1 MNKVSLSDDNQ
12 TDIIGAVNT
21 TSRYI
26 DGILNIYNVYF
37 DHMDSQIYPS
47 KLELNKAGPSNTGA
61 AFTDLHLSISNDIV
75 STKISDKRDDFEFA
89 SFPFLDLCTVDVHR
103 STSYVLHSSELLK
116 HPAILLASTRAI
128 HFNSEFS
135 LTRLLVSYTS

>member
-1 MNKVSLSDDNQ
+1 MNKVSLSDDKQ

-47 KLELNKAGPSNTGA
+47 KLELNKAGPSNTEA
-61 AFTDLHLSISNDIV
+61 AFTDLHLSIS
-75 STKISDKRDDFEFA
+75 DFEFA

-128 HFNSEFS
+128 HFYSEFS